1 EILLTPGVFL
11 RIDENTSIRMISS
24 SLMDTR
30 LELLQGSVI
39 LDSLNRTADNTV
51 VITFK
56 DCQIR
61 FPQKGVY
68 RMDSEPPVLQVYNG
82 QAEVTRE
89 GKPSL
94 IDSSHLFLF
103 SLGLQTQKFGD
114 GDDDDFFQWSND
126 RSQFISA
133 DNR

>member
-1 EILLTPGVFL
+1 MRLRCLIFPFSLILLFC
-11 RIDENTSIRMISS
+11 
-24 SLMDTR
+24 
-30 LELLQGSVI
+30 LQGSVI

-94 IDSSHLFLF
+94 IDSSHLFFF

-114 GDDDDFFQWSND
+114 GDDDDFFQ
-126 RSQFISA
+126 
-133 DNR
+133 